1 MIRVLVVDD
10 SAFMRKLI
18 SDFLSAEQEIEVVG
32 TARNGEDALKR
43 IKELNPDVVTL
54 DVEMPVLNGTEALKQ
69 ILAEHDLAVI
79 MVSSQTKQGKELTIH
94 CLELGAFDFVT
105 KPSGS
110 ISLDLHKVR
119 GQIVERVLAAG
130 LSRKRTEKQVSPK
143 PFMKPPSPIP
153 AVAPRLQEVRSG
165 SSLRKIIS
173 IGTSTGGPRALQRVV
188 TKLPKDIEAADFD
201 CAAYAGRIYGIAGY

>member
-69 ILAEHDLAVI
+69 
-79 MVSSQTKQGKELTIH
+79 M
-94 CLELGAFDFVT
+94 
-105 KPSGS
+105 
-110 ISLDLHKVR
+110 
-119 GQIVERVLAAG
+119 
-130 LSRKRTEKQVSPK
+130 
-143 PFMKPPSPIP
+143 
-153 AVAPRLQEVRSG
+153 
-165 SSLRKIIS
+165 
-173 IGTSTGGPRALQRVV
+173 
-188 TKLPKDIEAADFD
+188 
-201 CAAYAGRIYGIAGY
+201 